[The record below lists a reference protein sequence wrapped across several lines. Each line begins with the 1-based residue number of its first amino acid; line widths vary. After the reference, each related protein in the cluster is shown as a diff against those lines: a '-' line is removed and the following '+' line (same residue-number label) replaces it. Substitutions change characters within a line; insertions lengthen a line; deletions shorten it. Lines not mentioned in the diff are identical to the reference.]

1 MRRNRTFSGLTLAAA
16 GVALT
21 AGCVVPQPRGEGL
34 YRRVQEP
41 TTKAWYHLYLPA
53 DYVQSSGVRNG
64 SPSHRWPLVL
74 TLHGMK
80 PYDNARPQEREWE
93 KEADIYGY
101 IVCAPELKTSDS
113 FMEYPLTRE
122 HDYVLQ
128 DRRNVIAIMDHIMA
142 TTRADSHAVLA
153 TSWSCGGYLA
163 HYFVN
168 RYPERFSCL
177 ATRLSNFSPELMDE
191 SKVREYRDM
200 PVAIFIGDGDFPAC
214 KSESE
219 KAVAWYKAHRFTHV
233 HAKMIDDMGHKR
245 IPQTAAAF
253 FAKQL
258 DIRPLRPAEAA
269 DSVAKVAM
277 TDYEPPAKLIASFA
291 PPVRVVGVPPPLPS
305 RTPRGV
311 ARRGRSSSATS
322 STKRHPA
329 SFRVVDAGRNYP
341 FAANPGSDARSSRRG
356 SKSDNP
362 AATPPASG
370 AGSARIAGRRQPA
383 NWLGPTRDPS
393 HSARTP
399 RDSPRRDSTRARP
412 DVRHSRRHPTDRS
425 AVTAAPPGGRLRD
438 RAGRAPGRT
447 GDTPKR
453 RGSLASRQTMGSS
466 RRASHAKD
474 LAHAKVPARPIAS
487 GPTRSP
493 EKPVQILIPGAAMGP
508 VPFYLEYA
516 VDLPRSVTRDADI
529 LWMDNGVWI
538 GDEPRGVKILDI
550 PGLHRISVL
559 VITRNNQTF
568 RGRAVVQV
576 TATRPS
582 DEHAA
587 KARTLSQRRRTAP
600 TDAARSRR
608 PTRGGV
614 TR

>member
-1 MRRNRTFSGLTLAAA
+1 MRRNRGFSGLTLAAA

-34 YRRVQEP
+34 YRHVQEP
-41 TTKAWYHLYLPA
+41 TTKAWYHLYLPV
-53 DYVQSSGVRNG
+53 DYVRNNGVRKEG
-64 SPSHRWPLVL
+64 PSRRWPLVL

-122 HDYVLQ
+122 HNYVLQ

-253 FAKQL
+253 FAEQL
-258 DIRPLRPAEAA
+258 KIKPLRPAEAA

-277 TDYEPPAKLIASFA
+277 TDYDPPAKLVASFA
-291 PPVRVVGVPPPLPS
+291 PPIRVVGVPPPLPS

-311 ARRGRSSSATS
+311 ARRGRSPSATPS
-322 STKRHPA
+322 AKRRSA
-329 SFRVVDAGRNYP
+329 NFRVVDAGRNYP
-341 FAANPGSDARSSRRG
+341 FGTNPERDARSSRRG

-362 AATPPASG
+362 AATTPASG
-370 AGSARIAGRRQPA
+370 AGSARIAGRREPA

-393 HSARTP
+393 RTARNS
-399 RDSPRRDSTRARP
+399 RRRDATTLRP
-412 DVRHSRRHPTDRS
+412 DVRHSRRSLADHS
-425 AVTAAPPGGRLRD
+425 AVAAAPQGGRLRD
-438 RAGRAPGRT
+438 RVGRT
-447 GDTPKR
+447 SGKADGAPNR
-453 RGSLASRQTMGSS
+453 RGSLASRRTRGSS
-466 RRASHAKD
+466 
-474 LAHAKVPARPIAS
+474 S
-487 GPTRSP
+487 GGVSCEGSCPRESG
-493 EKPVQILIPGAAMGP
+493 GAAVGLGTDAVSRETRANPDPRCGDGSGALLPGICGGP
-508 VPFYLEYA
+508 PALRHA
-516 VDLPRSVTRDADI
+516 GCGHPVD
-529 LWMDNGVWI
+529 GQ
-538 GDEPRGVKILDI
+538 RGVD
-550 PGLHRISVL
+550 
-559 VITRNNQTF
+559 
-568 RGRAVVQV
+568 
-576 TATRPS
+576 
-582 DEHAA
+582 
-587 KARTLSQRRRTAP
+587 RR
-600 TDAARSRR
+600 
-608 PTRGGV
+608 
-614 TR
+614 